1 MARCNLCNQ
10 NNNPIV
16 TPPVDCPTPIRCD
29 EIMDALCVL
38 YTGDKINLCLTNEVV
53 INRLDNLSEILQI
66 LVDKICSLEQKS
78 FVTVE
83 IMHNNSGAPFPTL
96 VSQVTGGV
104 GPYTYQ
110 WRAAN
115 NIGFSDNAFI
125 SSSTVMGGH
134 RVIGSKTN
142 PSINL
147 DSINIMGIES
157 KYFMDN
163 IKHSYVEL
171 IVTDSLGNKGNAYY
185 NYTSSCYE
193 TVPVASTPRPAFLGD
208 NLRTNTG
215 YPGAT
220 WKFPTLDFCDLYSN
234 MTTCDDLKNLY
245 CVPGYE
251 WGSDVDTLYRGE
263 YNTYLLSLDQNFG
276 ASRTGTPVS
285 QLIDLEPQIDS
296 IKNLTSLLGFRPD
309 GFMTFSNLESCP
321 QCSKE
326 AWTVITY
333 NGDTLSEIF
342 PSFTN
347 PNCDFYWIEQS
358 DVFPTVGQPGQL
370 FNNTNYPGDTYAWN
384 PSADSWDLGL
394 GSLIVDNFL
403 SDTNQLGN
411 LLTNEYKRKLNEF
424 MQAHLPLVQA
434 NLYAPLHRWKYDVI
448 DYNAC
453 NCGRQ

>member
-1 MARCNLCNQ
+1 MARCNSCNQ

-16 TPPVDCPTPIRCD
+16 TPPVDCPTPIKCD
-29 EIMDALCVL
+29 EVMDALCVL

-53 INRLDNLSEILQI
+53 INRLDNLSEILQT

-78 FVTVE
+78 FLSVE
-83 IMHNNSGAPFPTL
+83 IMPNNSGAPFPTL

-110 WRAAN
+110 WRAASPQTITDN
-115 NIGFSDNAFI
+115 TFINI
-125 SSSTVMGGH
+125 STVIGGH
-134 RVIGSKTN
+134 RLKGSTTN
-142 PSINL
+142 PSLNL
-147 DSINIMGIES
+147 DAINIMGIES
-157 KYFMDN
+157 KFDMDN
-163 IKHSYVEL
+163 IKFSYVEL

-185 NYTSSCYE
+185 KYTSSCYE
-193 TVPVASTPRPAFLGD
+193 NAPVPSTPKPAFLGD

-220 WKFPTLDFCDLYSN
+220 WKFPALDFCDVYDI
-234 MTTCDDLKNLY
+234 MTTCDDLKNIY

-251 WGSDVDTLYRGE
+251 YGSDADSEYRFE
-263 YNTYLLSLDQNFG
+263 LDNYIQDLDENLG
-276 ASRTGTPVS
+276 ASRAGTPVS
-285 QLIDLEPQIDS
+285 QLVDLQPYIDTINDLG
-296 IKNLTSLLGFRPD
+296 SLISFRPD
-309 GFMTFSNLESCP
+309 VFMTFSNLESCP

-370 FNNTNYPGDTYAWN
+370 FINTNYQVTYAWN
-384 PSADSWDLGL
+384 PNTNSWDSDL

-403 SDTNQLGN
+403 SDRNQSGS
-411 LLTNEYKRKLNEF
+411 LLTNAYKRKLNEF
-424 MQAHLPLVQA
+424 MLSHMPFIQA
-434 NLYAPLHRWKYDVI
+434 NLYIPLHRWKYNTI
-448 DYNAC
+448 EYNNC
-453 NCGRQ
+453 NCY